1 MRTFQPD
8 LGITATLNFEG
19 CITEKNIDA
28 APQLSGIYVAFVCN
42 KMADNNGDYHCS
54 RIDQPIVNIQH
65 KDRYNGKSYVL
76 RINCEG
82 DRGVLRPKFT
92 AVRYIG

>member
-19 CITEKNIDA
+19 CITEKKHRCSTSIVWY
-28 APQLSGIYVAFVCN
+28 LCGV
-42 KMADNNGDYHCS
+42 ADNNGDYHCS

-82 DRGVLRPKFT
+82 DRGVLRPKVT